1 MKKIINILVGRWK
14 AETPKLYKLIIK
26 FGMIISG
33 SSLAMHLAM
42 QTAGAIEPNWWINI
56 YPYLIGVPAGISA
69 LAKLTKE
76 ENINTK
82 ENG

>member
-1 MKKIINILVGRWK
+1 MKKIISILVERWK

-26 FGMIISG
+26 FGMVISG

-42 QTAGAIEPNWWINI
+42 QSAGAIEPDWWVNI
-56 YPYLIGVPAGISA
+56 YPYLIAVPAGIAA
-69 LAKLTKE
+69 LAKFTKK

>member
-26 FGMIISG
+26 FGMAISG

-69 LAKLTKE
+69 LAKFTKE